1 MNDRHAPPVALTI
14 AGSDSGGGA
23 GIQADLKTFQELD
36 VFGTSVIVA
45 LTAQNTVGVHEVHAV
60 PSPFVTAQFDAVAG
74 DLRPMATKT
83 GMLATAELIHTVADG
98 IHRHDLAN
106 VVVDPV
112 AASKHGDSLL
122 AADAVDTLRDVLLPR
137 ATVVTPNLGEVEL
150 LTGVSVRT
158 VEDLPRAAAAMHA
171 LGPAWVLVKGGHL
184 PDNSDAVD
192 LLYDG
197 QQTFEIS
204 AVRCE
209 SSDTHGTGCTLSS
222 AIAAY
227 LARGMNVPT
236 AVNEAKSYITGAIQH
251 GIRIGSGIGPV
262 DHGWRRRDRT
272 DTTGNTTATG
282 TAEPIGAVSQH
293 KARRCEPAQL

>member
-1 MNDRHAPPVALTI
+1 MSDRHGPPVALTI

-45 LTAQNTVGVHEVHAV
+45 LTAQNTVGVHDVHTV
-60 PSPFVTAQFDAVAG
+60 PTPFVAAQLDAVAD
-74 DLRPMATKT
+74 DLRPLATKT
-83 GMLATAELIHTVADG
+83 GMLATAELIHTVAEG
-98 IHRHDLAN
+98 IGRHDLPN

-122 AADAVDTLRDVLLPR
+122 AADAVDTLRDVLLPH

-150 LTGVSVRT
+150 LTGVVVQT
-158 VEDLPRAAAAMHA
+158 VADLPRAAQAMHA

-184 PDNSDAVD
+184 PDNADAVD

-197 QQTFEIS
+197 QQTFEIR
-204 AVRCE
+204 AVRCD

-227 LARGMNVPT
+227 LAKGMNVPT
-236 AVNEAKSYITGAIQH
+236 AVNEAKSYITGAIEH

-262 DHGWRRRDRT
+262 DHGWRRRTSPDSSET
-272 DTTGNTTATG
+272 GQATTTGVVQA
-282 TAEPIGAVSQH
+282 PQGAQ
-293 KARRCEPAQL
+293 A